1 MSLHHWRR
9 ANLSASTDVQHR
21 PQMYAFNGGRFLWG
35 MIRWVQC
42 LLKTSQSKQKQAGVM
57 VERELRIISG
67 PTQWC
72 WSVIWP
78 LFSVM
83 SNLTRKYLQTSDQIK
98 VTYSSHSALL
108 LFSSFSFVI
117 IYIFAFFL
125 RLREWC
131 HVQDKSHFQH
141 EDNSCVTPHK
151 QQWREER
158 DARFL
163 SWKYSQYCEFSLRW
177 EY

>member
-98 VTYSSHSALL
+98 VNCITII
-108 LFSSFSFVI
+108 FVI
-117 IYIFAFFL
+117 FL
-125 RLREWC
+125 RNNIYFCFLLASQG
-131 HVQDKSHFQH
+131 VM
-141 EDNSCVTPHK
+141 SCTGQVTFSAWG
-151 QQWREER
+151 QLVCYTTQTTMEGGER
-158 DARFL
+158 CA
-163 SWKYSQYCEFSLRW
+163 FS
-177 EY
+177 